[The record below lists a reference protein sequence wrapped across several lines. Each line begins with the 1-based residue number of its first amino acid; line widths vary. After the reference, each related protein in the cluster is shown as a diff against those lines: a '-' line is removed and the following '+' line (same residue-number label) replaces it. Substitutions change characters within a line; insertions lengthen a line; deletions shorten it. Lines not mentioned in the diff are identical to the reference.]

1 MEQELAIEAKYQALC
16 GRLHEATLRLWA
28 ATEARSLGRGGVTLV
43 AKATGLSRTTIHAG
57 LSELNAPVSAGEQG
71 VQLRARAAGGG
82 RNPFLLTGSDPGAA
96 QGTGLSALPT
106 MVHGVAEPGCPG
118 LFGRCF

>member
-16 GRLHEATLRLWA
+16 GRLDEAALSLWA
-28 ATEARSLGRGGVTLV
+28 ATEARSLGRGGVRLV

-71 VQLRARAAGGG
+71 VQLVS
-82 RNPFLLTGSDPGAA
+82 FKLVLLASLMNFTR
-96 QGTGLSALPT
+96 SALSILVRWPPLCVFST
-106 MVHGVAEPGCPG
+106 
-118 LFGRCF
+118 